1 MTIKDNVNEVRENMA
16 KAALRAGRNPEDITL
31 CAVSKYI
38 EVPKIKEALEAG
50 VTVLGENKVQELVD
64 KLPQFSE
71 DVNFHMIGQL
81 QTNKVKYIIDKVKLI
96 HSLDRKSLLK
106 TLDKEA
112 KKKNII
118 SDTLIQV
125 NLTSDPN
132 RGGVS
137 IEELPEFIEEVGKYS
152 SVRVRGLMCVA
163 QNVDDENIIREDFR
177 RMRLEFERLKLY
189 NISNVSGEILSMGM
203 SHDYE
208 IAIEEGATLVRVG
221 TRIFGK
227 R

>member
-38 EVPKIKEALEAG
+38 DVPKIKEALEAG

-137 IEELPEFIEEVGKYS
+137 IEELPEFVEEVGKYS

>member
-1 MTIKDNVNEVRENMA
+1 MTIKDNVNEVRENIA

-64 KLPQFSE
+64 KLPKFSE

-137 IEELPEFIEEVGKYS
+137 IEELPEFVEEVGKYS

-189 NISNVSGEILSMGM
+189 NICNVSGEILSMGM

>member
-1 MTIKDNVNEVRENMA
+1 MTIEDNINEVREHIA
-16 KAALRAGRNPEDITL
+16 RAALRAGRNPEDVTL

-38 EVPKIKEALEAG
+38 DVPRIKEALEAG

-96 HSLDRKSLLK
+96 HSLDRMSLLK

-137 IEELPEFIEEVGKYS
+137 IEELPEFVEEVGKYS

-163 QNVDDENIIREDFR
+163 QNVDDEKIIREDFK

-189 NISNVSGEILSMGM
+189 NICNVSGEILSMGM

-208 IAIEEGATLVRVG
+208 IAVEEGATLVRVG

>member
-106 TLDKEA
+106 TLEKEA

-137 IEELPEFIEEVGKYS
+137 IEELPEFVEEVGKYS

>member
-106 TLDKEA
+106 TLDKES
-112 KKKNII
+112 KNKNII

-137 IEELPEFIEEVGKYS
+137 IEELPEFVEEVGKYS

-189 NISNVSGEILSMGM
+189 NICNVSGEILSMGM

>member
-1 MTIKDNVNEVRENMA
+1 MTIKDNVNEVRENIA

-137 IEELPEFIEEVGKYS
+137 IDELPEFVEEVGKYS

-189 NISNVSGEILSMGM
+189 NICNVSGEILSMGM

>member
-71 DVNFHMIGQL
+71 DVNFQMIGQL

-137 IEELPEFIEEVGKYS
+137 IEELPEFVEEVGKYS

>member
-1 MTIKDNVNEVRENMA
+1 MTIKDNVNEVRENIA
-16 KAALRAGRNPEDITL
+16 KAALRVGRNPEDITL

-38 EVPKIKEALEAG
+38 DVPRIKEALEAG

-96 HSLDRKSLLK
+96 HSLDRMSLLK

-137 IEELPEFIEEVGKYS
+137 VEELPKFVEEVGKYS
-152 SVRVRGLMCVA
+152 YIRVRGLMCVA
-163 QNVDDENIIREDFR
+163 QNVDDEKIIREDFK

-189 NISNVSGEILSMGM
+189 NIYNVSGEILSMGM

-208 IAIEEGATLVRVG
+208 RAVEEGATLVRVG

>member
-16 KAALRAGRNPEDITL
+16 KAALRAGRNPEVITL

-137 IEELPEFIEEVGKYS
+137 IEELPEFVEEVGKYS

>member
-1 MTIKDNVNEVRENMA
+1 MSVKDNLKFVMEEIEKAKRHSLTNEDVNLIAVTKNHETDVIREA
-16 KAALRAGRNPEDITL
+16 IDLGITDI
-31 CAVSKYI
+31 
-38 EVPKIKEALEAG
+38 
-50 VTVLGENKVQELVD
+50 GENRVQELKSKID
-64 KLPQFSE
+64 ELGPI
-71 DVNFHMIGQL
+71 VNYHMIGNL

-96 HSLDRKSLLK
+96 HSLDRMSLLK

-137 IEELPEFIEEVGKYS
+137 VEELPKFVEEVGKYS
-152 SVRVRGLMCVA
+152 SIRVRGLMCVA
-163 QNVDDENIIREDFR
+163 QNVDDEKIIREDFK

-189 NISNVSGEILSMGM
+189 NIYNVSDEILSMGM

-208 IAIEEGATLVRVG
+208 IAVEEGATLVRVG

>member
-50 VTVLGENKVQELVD
+50 VTILGENKVQELVD

-137 IEELPEFIEEVGKYS
+137 IEELPEFVEEVGKYS

-189 NISNVSGEILSMGM
+189 NINNVSGEILSMGM

>member
-16 KAALRAGRNPEDITL
+16 KAALRVGRNPEDITL

-137 IEELPEFIEEVGKYS
+137 IEELPEFVEEVGKYS

>member
-50 VTVLGENKVQELVD
+50 VTILGENKVQELVD

-137 IEELPEFIEEVGKYS
+137 IEELPEFVEEVGKYS
-152 SVRVRGLMCVA
+152 SVRVKGLMCVA

-189 NISNVSGEILSMGM
+189 NICNVSGEILSMGM

>member
-1 MTIKDNVNEVRENMA
+1 MTIKDNVNEVRENIA

-137 IEELPEFIEEVGKYS
+137 IEELPEFVEEVGKYS

-189 NISNVSGEILSMGM
+189 NICNVSGEILSMGM

>member
-71 DVNFHMIGQL
+71 DVDFHMIGQL

-137 IEELPEFIEEVGKYS
+137 IEELPEFVEEVGKYS

-189 NISNVSGEILSMGM
+189 NICNVSGEILSMGM

>member
-31 CAVSKYI
+31 RAVSKYI

-50 VTVLGENKVQELVD
+50 VTILGENKVQELVD

-137 IEELPEFIEEVGKYS
+137 IEELPEFVEEVGKYS

-189 NISNVSGEILSMGM
+189 NICNVSGEILSMGM

>member
-1 MTIKDNVNEVRENMA
+1 MTIEDNINEVREHITR
-16 KAALRAGRNPEDITL
+16 AALRAGRNPEDVTL

-38 EVPKIKEALEAG
+38 DVPRIKEALEAG

-96 HSLDRKSLLK
+96 HSLDRMSLLK

-137 IEELPEFIEEVGKYS
+137 IEKLPEFVEEVGKYS

-163 QNVDDENIIREDFR
+163 QNVDDEKIIREDFK

-189 NISNVSGEILSMGM
+189 NICNVSGEILSMGM

-208 IAIEEGATLVRVG
+208 IAVEEGATLVRVG

>member
-50 VTVLGENKVQELVD
+50 VTILGENKVQELVD

-125 NLTSDPN
+125 NLTLDPN

-137 IEELPEFIEEVGKYS
+137 IEELPEFVEEVGKYT

>member
-50 VTVLGENKVQELVD
+50 VTILGENKVQELVD

-137 IEELPEFIEEVGKYS
+137 IEELPEFVEEVGKYS

-163 QNVDDENIIREDFR
+163 QNVDDKNIIREDFR

>member
-71 DVNFHMIGQL
+71 DVDFHMIGQL

-137 IEELPEFIEEVGKYS
+137 IEELPEFVEEVGKYS
-152 SVRVRGLMCVA
+152 SVKVRGLMCVA

-189 NISNVSGEILSMGM
+189 NICNVSGEILSMGM

>member
-38 EVPKIKEALEAG
+38 EVLKIKEALEAG

-137 IEELPEFIEEVGKYS
+137 IEELPEFVEEVGKYS

-203 SHDYE
+203 SHDYK

>member
-1 MTIKDNVNEVRENMA
+1 MTIKDNVNEVRENIA

-64 KLPQFSE
+64 KLPQFSD

-137 IEELPEFIEEVGKYS
+137 IDELPEFVEEVGKYS

-189 NISNVSGEILSMGM
+189 NICNVSGEILSMGM

>member
-38 EVPKIKEALEAG
+38 ELPKIKEALEAG
-50 VTVLGENKVQELVD
+50 VTILGENKVQELVD

-137 IEELPEFIEEVGKYS
+137 IEELPEFVEEVGKYS

>member
-50 VTVLGENKVQELVD
+50 VTILGENKVQELVD

-125 NLTSDPN
+125 NLTSDLN

-137 IEELPEFIEEVGKYS
+137 IEELPEFVEEVGKYS

>member
-71 DVNFHMIGQL
+71 DVNFNMIGQL

-137 IEELPEFIEEVGKYS
+137 IEELPEFVEEVGKFS

-189 NISNVSGEILSMGM
+189 NICNVSGEILSMGM

-221 TRIFGK
+221 ARIFGK

>member
-125 NLTSDPN
+125 NLTLDPN

-137 IEELPEFIEEVGKYS
+137 IEELPEFVEEIGKYT

>member
-112 KKKNII
+112 KKKNTI

-132 RGGVS
+132 RGGVT
-137 IEELPEFIEEVGKYS
+137 IEELPEFVEEVGKYS

-189 NISNVSGEILSMGM
+189 NICNVSGEILSMGM

>member
-38 EVPKIKEALEAG
+38 EVLKIKEALEAG
-50 VTVLGENKVQELVD
+50 VTILGENKVQELVD

-137 IEELPEFIEEVGKYS
+137 IEELPEFVEEVGKYS

>member
-1 MTIKDNVNEVRENMA
+1 MTIKDNINEVRENMA

-137 IEELPEFIEEVGKYS
+137 IEELPEFVEEVGKYS

>member
-71 DVNFHMIGQL
+71 DVDFHMIGQL

-125 NLTSDPN
+125 NLTSDTN

-137 IEELPEFIEEVGKYS
+137 IEELPEFVEEVGKYS

-189 NISNVSGEILSMGM
+189 NICNVSGEILSMGM

>member
-106 TLDKEA
+106 TLDKES

-137 IEELPEFIEEVGKYS
+137 IEELPEFVEEVGKYS

-189 NISNVSGEILSMGM
+189 NICNVSGEILSMGM

>member
-71 DVNFHMIGQL
+71 YVNFHMIGQL
-81 QTNKVKYIIDKVKLI
+81 QSNKVKYIIDKVKLI

-137 IEELPEFIEEVGKYS
+137 IEELPEFVEEVGKYS

>member
-50 VTVLGENKVQELVD
+50 VTILGENKVQELVD

-137 IEELPEFIEEVGKYS
+137 IEELPEFVEEVGKYS

-221 TRIFGK
+221 TRIFGMF
-227 R
+227 

>member
-125 NLTSDPN
+125 NLTLDPN

-137 IEELPEFIEEVGKYS
+137 IEELPEFVEEIGKYT

-189 NISNVSGEILSMGM
+189 NICNVSGEILSMGM

>member
-1 MTIKDNVNEVRENMA
+1 MTIKDNVNEVRENIA
-16 KAALRAGRNPEDITL
+16 KAALRVGRNPEDITL

-38 EVPKIKEALEAG
+38 DVPRIKEALEAG

-96 HSLDRKSLLK
+96 HSLDRMSLLK

-137 IEELPEFIEEVGKYS
+137 VEELPKFVEEVGKYS
-152 SVRVRGLMCVA
+152 SIRVRGLMCVA
-163 QNVDDENIIREDFR
+163 QNVDDEKIIREDFK

-189 NISNVSGEILSMGM
+189 YIYNVSGEILSMGM

-208 IAIEEGATLVRVG
+208 IAVEEGATLVRVG

>member
-137 IEELPEFIEEVGKYS
+137 IEELPEFVEEVGKYS

-189 NISNVSGEILSMGM
+189 NICNVSGEILSMGM

>member
-50 VTVLGENKVQELVD
+50 VTILGENKVQELVD

-137 IEELPEFIEEVGKYS
+137 IEELPEFVEEVGKYS

-189 NISNVSGEILSMGM
+189 NICNVSGEILSMGM

>member
-50 VTVLGENKVQELVD
+50 VTILGENKVQELVD

>member
-50 VTVLGENKVQELVD
+50 VTILGENKVQELVD

-137 IEELPEFIEEVGKYS
+137 IEELPEFVEEVGKYS
-152 SVRVRGLMCVA
+152 SVKVRGLMCVA